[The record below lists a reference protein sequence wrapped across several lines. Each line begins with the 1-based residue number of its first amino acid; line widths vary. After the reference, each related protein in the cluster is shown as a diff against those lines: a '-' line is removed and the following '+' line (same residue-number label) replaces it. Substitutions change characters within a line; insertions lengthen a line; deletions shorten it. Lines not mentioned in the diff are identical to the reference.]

1 MLRNIGDFFCYNH
14 SKNYVFLPKSITERK
29 FLSLQIRHL
38 KIIFTKYLVGLG
50 FIRTFATVKQSKL
63 KYNYMHTMCGGRSE
77 KSSIASH
84 PNHHT
89 CNSTADNTSM
99 NGGNVS
105 GASFLA
111 KVNVK
116 YIAKSSRSELLAV
129 AFVATVRAYEGI
141 YGARYSYTVNALH
154 ELTGVHAQT
163 ICKRVA
169 TLKRM
174 GLAIEEN
181 GKICLL
187 SVKSKH
193 SKHNVQLGIEI
204 GSKALKNAE
213 KAVLQERFMNK
224 LRQIDYYRN
233 AISRYKDFSN
243 NPKSKVTLAEYKKLN
258 LWLRSHCKTDYRNG
272 KFVNYGWSYKKIA
285 EYLYVS
291 IKTAVE
297 IVKAVVESGRVI
309 KKRNSMFKKLAS
321 SQEIEFIKHTFSFH
335 GYSYKVYSNIY
346 TLSPSA
352 LLGSAGTIRL

>member
-1 MLRNIGDFFCYNH
+1 MFVLLHSMYEKNNDILCNANSADFPQ
-14 SKNYVFLPKSITERK
+14 KVE
-29 FLSLQIRHL
+29 
-38 KIIFTKYLVGLG
+38 G
-50 FIRTFATVKQSKL
+50 FSYIKHQSAL
-63 KYNYMHTMCGGRSE
+63 
-77 KSSIASH
+77 
-84 PNHHT
+84 HH
-89 CNSTADNTSM
+89 STADNTSM

-105 GASFLA
+105 GVSFLA

-141 YGARYSYTVNALH
+141 YGARYSYTINSLH

-163 ICKRVA
+163 ICKRIA

-193 SKHNVQLGIEI
+193 NGHNVQLGIEI
-204 GSKALKNAE
+204 GRKTLKNAE
-213 KAVLQERFMNK
+213 KAVLQERFMTK

-243 NPKSKVTLAEYKKLN
+243 NPKSKMTLAEYKKLS

-272 KFVNYGWSYKKIA
+272 KFVDYGWSYKNIA
-285 EYLYVS
+285 RYLFVS

-297 IVKAVVESGRVI
+297 IVKSVVESGRVT
-309 KKRNSMFKKLAS
+309 KKKTSMFKRLTSK
-321 SQEIEFIKHTFSFH
+321 QEVEYIKHTFTYH
-335 GYSYKVYSNIY
+335 NYSYKVYANVY
-346 TLSPSA
+346 TLSPVA
-352 LLGSAGTIRL
+352 PLAAAGSIRL

>member
-1 MLRNIGDFFCYNH
+1 
-14 SKNYVFLPKSITERK
+14 
-29 FLSLQIRHL
+29 
-38 KIIFTKYLVGLG
+38 
-50 FIRTFATVKQSKL
+50 
-63 KYNYMHTMCGGRSE
+63 MHTMCGGRSE
-77 KSSIASH
+77 KSSTDSH
-84 PNHHT
+84 PNRHT
-89 CNSTADNTSM
+89 CHSTADNTSL

-105 GASFLA
+105 GVSFLA

-129 AFVATVRAYEGI
+129 AFVAIVRAYESI
-141 YGARYSYTVNALH
+141 RGARYSYSVNALH
-154 ELTGVHAQT
+154 ELTGVHAKT
-163 ICKRVA
+163 IGKRVA

-181 GKICLL
+181 GKIRLL

-193 SKHNVQLGIEI
+193 SGHNVQLGIEI
-204 GSKALKNAE
+204 GRKTLKNAE

-243 NPKSKVTLAEYKKLN
+243 NPKSKMTLAEYKKLN

-272 KFVNYGWSYKKIA
+272 KFVDYGWSYKNIA
-285 EYLYVS
+285 RFLFVS

-297 IVKAVVESGRVI
+297 IVKSVVESGRVT
-309 KKRNSMFKKLAS
+309 KKKTSMFKKLTNK
-321 SQEIEFIKHTFSFH
+321 QEVECIKHTFTYH
-335 GYSYKVYSNIY
+335 NYSYKVYANIY

-352 LLGSAGTIRL
+352 LLGSAGSIRL

>member
-1 MLRNIGDFFCYNH
+1 MVGF
-14 SKNYVFLPKSITERK
+14 RK
-29 FLSLQIRHL
+29 
-38 KIIFTKYLVGLG
+38 V
-50 FIRTFATVKQSKL
+50 RTFATVNQPEL

-77 KSSIASH
+77 KSSTDSH
-84 PNHHT
+84 PNRHT
-89 CNSTADNTSM
+89 CHSTADNTSL

-105 GASFLA
+105 GVSFLA

-129 AFVATVRAYEGI
+129 AFVAIVRAYESI
-141 YGARYSYTVNALH
+141 RGARYSYSVNALH
-154 ELTGVHAQT
+154 ELTGVHAKT
-163 ICKRVA
+163 IGKRVA

-181 GKICLL
+181 GKIRLL

-193 SKHNVQLGIEI
+193 SGHNVQLGIEI
-204 GSKALKNAE
+204 GRKTLKNAE

-243 NPKSKVTLAEYKKLN
+243 NPKSKMTLAEYKKLN

-272 KFVNYGWSYKKIA
+272 KFVDYGWSYKNIA
-285 EYLYVS
+285 RFLFVS

-297 IVKAVVESGRVI
+297 IVKSVVESGRVT
-309 KKRNSMFKKLAS
+309 KKKTSMFKKLTNK
-321 SQEIEFIKHTFSFH
+321 QEVECIKHTFTYH
-335 GYSYKVYSNIY
+335 NYSYKVYANIY

-352 LLGSAGTIRL
+352 LLGSAGSIRL